1 MGLCRNN
8 EKHGCVV
15 VKVLYMLR
23 KIRIVFAVIIF
34 TMITFYFLD
43 FTGILPMAFHGLAHI
58 QFIPA
63 LLSGSFVI
71 LGFLLLITLLFGRVY
86 CSVICPMGV
95 FQDVV
100 AWLARRI
107 NKKKRY
113 VFSREK
119 KFLRYAMLVV
129 MVAAFFTSATVIA
142 SLLDPY
148 SAYSRVVVNVFR
160 PIYMGAN
167 NLLAAVLNHFD
178 NYTLY
183 HTDIFILS
191 LFSLII
197 GLLTFIIIAFLA
209 YRYGRTY
216 CNTICPVGT
225 LLGVVSRWSLWR
237 VRLDKDACVSCGLCE
252 KKCKAACIDSKGKT
266 IDHSRCVA
274 CYDCLSSC
282 HKKALSYR
290 PLLKRVASESVTG
303 PSDQSKRRFVSALAV
318 VALAVPRKVMAK
330 GEAVVAN
337 NQSYKKKNP
346 ISPPGAGGAEH
357 LLHHCTAC
365 HLCVAKCPSRV
376 LKPAFMEYGV
386 GGMMQPLMD
395 FEHGFCN
402 FDCTVCAD
410 VCPNGALQK
419 LTKDE
424 KHQLQVGRVVFVRE
438 NCIVNTDET
447 SCGACS
453 EHCPT
458 QAVSMQPYKNGLTI
472 PVVNADICVGCGG
485 CEYVCPVRPFRA
497 IYIEGNLQHQQA
509 VPFKEAEKKDVKLD
523 DFGF

>member
-1 MGLCRNN
+1 
-8 EKHGCVV
+8 
-15 VKVLYMLR
+15 MLR
-23 KIRIVFAVIIF
+23 KIRIALAVIILAV
-34 TMITFYFLD
+34 ITFSLLD
-43 FTGILPMAFHGLAHI
+43 FTGILPIPFHGLTHI

-63 LLSGSFVI
+63 LLAGTFGI
-71 LGFLLLITLLFGRVY
+71 FLFLLLLTVFFGRIY

-100 AWLARRI
+100 AWLSRRI
-107 NKKKRY
+107 NKRKRY
-113 VFSREK
+113 TFSREK
-119 KFLRYAMLVV
+119 RILRYSVLGMIII
-129 MVAAFFTSATVIA
+129 AFFVGGTVVV
-142 SLLDPY
+142 SMLDPY
-148 SAYSRVVVNVFR
+148 SAYSRMVVNVFR
-160 PIYMGAN
+160 PVYMGGN
-167 NLLAAVLNHFD
+167 NLLATVLNYFD

-183 HTDIFILS
+183 HSEVFILS
-191 LFSLII
+191 LFSLIV
-197 GLLTFIIIAFLA
+197 GFLTFIIVGFLA
-209 YRYGRTY
+209 YRSGRTY

-225 LLGVVSRWSLWR
+225 LLGVVSRWSLWKIR
-237 VRLDKDACVSCGLCE
+237 IDKDACVSCGLCE
-252 KKCKAACIDSKGKT
+252 KKCKAACVDSKAKT
-266 IDHSRCVA
+266 VDHSRCVA

-290 PLLKRVASESVTG
+290 PAWKRAENSLIEQT
-303 PSDQSKRRFVSALAV
+303 DHSKRRFISALGVA
-318 VALAVPRKVMAK
+318 ALAVPSEVMAK
-330 GEAVVAN
+330 GVATTSES
-337 NQSYKKKNP
+337 QSYKRKNP
-346 ISPPGAGGAEH
+346 ITPPGARSAEH
-357 LLHHCTAC
+357 LLNHCTAC

-376 LKPAFMEYGV
+376 LKPAFMEYGL
-386 GGMMQPLMD
+386 GGMMQPLMN

-424 KHQLQVGRVVFVRE
+424 KHRLQVGRVVFVLE
-438 NCIVNTDET
+438 NCIVNTHET

-497 IYIEGNLQHQQA
+497 IYIEGNPQHQEA
-509 VPFKEAEKKDVKLD
+509 IPFKEAEKKEVQLD